1 MVLEHVPLSPIQA
14 PVNLVPSVS
23 SSALA
28 MLSVLH
34 DYIADVDR
42 QDRERREAERQRAL
56 ERERDERLRLL
67 SERARIALL
76 FGLGHT

>member
-1 MVLEHVPLSPIQA
+1 
-14 PVNLVPSVS
+14 
-23 SSALA
+23 

-56 ERERDERLRLL
+56 ECERDERLRLL